1 MEIIRTVIH
10 SDLKELKKFRDGF
23 IDCLRKHYYE
33 EGKIFRLRL
42 ILDEL
47 TANSY
52 KHGNKKD
59 KDRHIEISIVFDEAY
74 ILIKVKDEGSG
85 IKFMKEAEKFSE
97 SGRGIDLVKKLSDR
111 VIINKS
117 TIACLIRNS

>member
-52 KHGNKKD
+52 KHGNNKD
-59 KDRHIEISIVFDEAY
+59 KDRLIEISIVFDEAY

>member
-59 KDRHIEISIVFDEAY
+59 KDRLIEISIVFDEAY

>member
-23 IDCLRKHYYE
+23 IDCLREHYYE

-59 KDRHIEISIVFDEAY
+59 KDRLIEISIVFDEAY